1 MSTPTTAPIPPA
13 TSVVHKIARPWRRIF
28 LLPAIV
34 CLILALNG
42 ALQLL
47 GVYAPIR
54 FTKTADAHGLLMT
67 LGFLG
72 ALISLERAV
81 ANSRWYSYLAP
92 VALSIGGL
100 LLLTDLPKVAAQL
113 SLFTGSALLTLT
125 YVPLWRRNH
134 DPATL
139 VQLLGAASAMA
150 VPLLLIADLPIR
162 TLVPFLIA
170 FVVLTIAGER
180 LELARITLP
189 VKAPQQFLILATIA
203 TLTLFMAWLWP
214 TFGYPILGLSYIT
227 MTVFL
232 IKNDVARR
240 LIHTT
245 GNRRFMAACM
255 LAGYFWLT
263 ISATMWLSGPAF
275 EGGRYDTLIHAA
287 FLGFAMSMVMAHATV
302 IFPAVSGLSITYHWF
317 FWMPLTLLHLGLILR
332 IWLGNTL
339 EVTWVHQL
347 GGTLNVWAL
356 LIFFATVATRAVQA
370 SRTAAV
376 TQAQK
381 ASK

>member
-1 MSTPTTAPIPPA
+1 
-13 TSVVHKIARPWRRIF
+13 
-28 LLPAIV
+28 
-34 CLILALNG
+34 
-42 ALQLL
+42 
-47 GVYAPIR
+47 
-54 FTKTADAHGLLMT
+54 
-67 LGFLG
+67 
-72 ALISLERAV
+72 
-81 ANSRWYSYLAP
+81 
-92 VALSIGGL
+92 
-100 LLLTDLPKVAAQL
+100 
-113 SLFTGSALLTLT
+113 
-125 YVPLWRRNH
+125 
-134 DPATL
+134 
-139 VQLLGAASAMA
+139 
-150 VPLLLIADLPIR
+150 
-162 TLVPFLIA
+162 
-170 FVVLTIAGER
+170 
-180 LELARITLP
+180 
-189 VKAPQQFLILATIA
+189 
-203 TLTLFMAWLWP
+203 
-214 TFGYPILGLSYIT
+214 